1 MHAVQVLPDL
11 KAKGKGKTTSTLE
24 INTTMSQTVIGIFD
38 NAAEAQ
44 TAVERLTNS
53 GFDRSMIDLS
63 INDST
68 STTSARTSVDD
79 DRDRDNMSFGDRVS
93 RFFKSLFDEED
104 ERTKYAEVARRGGAI
119 VTVHAT
125 SSDEAERISDLLDEY
140 GAVDVDERSKSYGL
154 TSDVSPERTSA
165 TETSYVDDTVG
176 ASTTRT
182 LDDDDVTDRN
192 RRIPIIE
199 EELRV
204 DKREVDRGTVRVR
217 SRIVERPVEQTVRLR
232 EERVTVERN
241 PVDRPA
247 REGDL
252 ETFREGQ
259 IEVKQ
264 RAEVPV
270 VSKETR
276 VVEEINLNKDVRE
289 REETIRDT
297 VRKTEVEVDDD
308 TNLDIDAD
316 DISNRSRRR
325 DDD

>member
-1 MHAVQVLPDL
+1 
-11 KAKGKGKTTSTLE
+11 
-24 INTTMSQTVIGIFD
+24 MSQTVIGIFD

-44 TAVERLTNS
+44 TAVERLASS
-53 GFDRSMIDLS
+53 GFDRGMIDLS

-68 STTSARTSVDD
+68 STTTTTRTSSDD
-79 DRDRDNMSFGDRVS
+79 MRDRDDMSFGDRVS
-93 RFFKSLFDEED
+93 RFFKSLFDD
-104 ERTKYAEVARRGGAI
+104 DDDRTKYEEVARRGGAI

-125 SSDEAERISDLLDEY
+125 SSDEAERVSDILDEC
-140 GAVDVDERSKSYGL
+140 GAVDVDERSKSYGM
-154 TSDVSPERTSA
+154 TSGVTAERSTMTDSA
-165 TETSYVDDTVG
+165 YSGDTTDS
-176 ASTTRT
+176 STTR
-182 LDDDDVTDRN
+182 LRDDDDITDRN
-192 RRIPIIE
+192 KRIPIIE
-199 EELRV
+199 EDLHV
-204 DKREVDRGTVRVR
+204 GKREVDRGTVRVR

-270 VSKETR
+270 VSKEAR

-297 VRKTEVEVDDD
+297 VRRTEVEVDDD
-308 TNLDIDAD
+308 TDLDTDVD
-316 DISNRSRRR
+316 DTSRRSRT
-325 DDD
+325 DD